1 MPVCVCAKT
10 WSPSGLHRHH
20 TARPAPTN
28 HSSHMLAHTN
38 TPQSTCMASLG
49 NAFSFGRIYDGKQRV
64 MKPREIF
71 TISVRAYYPRK
82 ENGVNKKYLLKT
94 GCCLTSER
102 EGGGMKQSPF
112 CVTRVLK
119 ISNSEVSVEASNIS
133 EAGINKQFKENA

>member
-1 MPVCVCAKT
+1 
-10 WSPSGLHRHH
+10 
-20 TARPAPTN
+20 
-28 HSSHMLAHTN
+28 
-38 TPQSTCMASLG
+38 
-49 NAFSFGRIYDGKQRV
+49 

-102 EGGGMKQSPF
+102 RRKKKRKKKQSPF

-133 EAGINKQFKENA
+133 KEGINKQFKENA